1 MSRVS
6 IWYNKLRKYLLE
18 NWPRLYTR
26 LNNRKAVVKFIIA
39 GLTATG
45 TDLFFLYLFR
55 GVWHWNL
62 ILAASLA
69 FIIAF
74 FVSFSLQ
81 KLWTFRNRRLN
92 KIWSQLS
99 LYFLNA
105 LLGLVV
111 NAYLIHFLAVDLKIW
126 YLLAQFIVSIMI
138 AFWNFMVYKFIIF
151 KYH

>member
-6 IWYNKLRKYLLE
+6 IWYNKLRKYLRE
-18 NWPRLYTR
+18 NWPRLYTG

-45 TDLFFLYLFR
+45 TDLVFLYLFR
-55 GVWHWNL
+55 GVWHWDL

-69 FIIAF
+69 FVIAF

-105 LLGLVV
+105 LLGLVA

-151 KYH
+151 KHY